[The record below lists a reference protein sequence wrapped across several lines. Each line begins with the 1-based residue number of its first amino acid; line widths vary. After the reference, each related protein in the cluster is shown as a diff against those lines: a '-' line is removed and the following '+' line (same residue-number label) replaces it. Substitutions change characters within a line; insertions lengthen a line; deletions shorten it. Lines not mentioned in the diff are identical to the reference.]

1 MIEKLLDK
9 LTEIHLERLE
19 PFIDAVSPYAQV
31 IIFGDDLG
39 MQNNSL
45 ISPAMYRELFFPRH
59 KEIFK
64 YVKNKSNLHTF
75 LHSCGAISNLM
86 PDLIEAGL
94 DIINPVQINATGME
108 SEKLK
113 REFGKDLVF
122 WGGGVDTQHTL
133 FYATEQKIRDEVR
146 KNCEIFM

>member
-1 MIEKLLDK
+1 
-9 LTEIHLERLE
+9 
-19 PFIDAVSPYAQV
+19 
-31 IIFGDDLG
+31 
-39 MQNNSL
+39 
-45 ISPAMYRELFFPRH
+45 
-59 KEIFK
+59 
-64 YVKNKSNLHTF
+64 
-75 LHSCGAISNLM
+75 M

-133 FYATEQKIRDEVR
+133 FYATEQEIRNEVG
-146 KNCEIFM
+146 KNCEIFMKNGGFVFSQVHNILAGIPTKNIIAMYDEVNRFRY